1 MTLRDYLRCRR
12 TWKQCGAVA
21 QPKQKHSSK
30 RRRQSTKSK

>member
-21 QPKQKHSSK
+21 QSKQKRRPK
-30 RRRQSTKSK
+30 RGRQNAKSK